1 MKLEDAMFT
10 ALVQDRAD
18 FVQLFLDNGVS
29 LKKFLT
35 IHRLRDLYDDVC
47 TDCFIPFSVKKCL
60 HWIIYTSILLATTL
74 HL

>member
-47 TDCFIPFSVKKCL
+47 TDCFFPFS
-60 HWIIYTSILLATTL
+60 
-74 HL
+74 